1 MMKGFEKE
9 IAVAIGRR
17 AADLYILPYRKY
29 YRLLMTCQG
38 QLQVIKEVSP
48 DYGQRLISFLKYQAD
63 MAVSEHRRPQLG
75 AMEWQHGP
83 EIVNLRLSSVGDYQ
97 GRESLVV
104 RFIYH
109 LSAAN
114 YHILFPDQWQYLKGL
129 LRQRGLILF
138 AGPMGSGKTTTMYQ
152 LARGMVNEK
161 VVMTIEDPVEI
172 NEPSFVQ
179 LQVNELAGMD
189 YQQLLRLGLR
199 HRPDVF
205 IIGEI
210 RDPETAKMTV
220 RAALSGHLVLGTV
233 HAQNAYGV
241 ISRLE
246 QLGVTPSFLCQ
257 TLTGIYYQRLIPT
270 CTGQPAV
277 LFDCL
282 AGAHLKKAIDQQG
295 KRGMSDEWRKHLECA
310 FQNGQIT
317 ATVKEEFAQG

>member
-1 MMKGFEKE
+1 MKGFEKE
-9 IAVAIGRR
+9 IAVAIGQR
-17 AADLYILPYRKY
+17 AADLYILPYKKY
-29 YRLLMTCQG
+29 YRLMITCQG
-38 QLQVIKEVSP
+38 QLQILKEVSP

-75 AMEWQHGP
+75 AMEWQRGP

-109 LSAAN
+109 LSPPN
-114 YHILFPDQWQYLKGL
+114 YHLLFPDQWCTLKQL

-152 LARGMVNEK
+152 LARELADQQ

-172 NEPSFVQ
+172 HEPRFIQ

-210 RDPETAKMTV
+210 RDPETAKMTI

-233 HAQNAYGV
+233 HAQNAFGV
-241 ISRLE
+241 GARLE
-246 QLGVTPSFLCQ
+246 QLGVPTCYLQ
-257 TLTGIYYQRLIPT
+257 QVLTGVCYQRLLPRLPD
-270 CTGQPAV
+270 GQAV
-277 LFDCL
+277 LFDL
-282 AGAHLKKAIDQQG
+282 LTEWQSVDQQQRGMTDEWG
-295 KRGMSDEWRKHLECA
+295 KRLA
-310 FQNGQIT
+310 T
-317 ATVKEEFAQG
+317 AYEQEKISATTQAAFAQG

>member
-1 MMKGFEKE
+1 MKGFEKE

-17 AADLYILPYRKY
+17 AADLYILPYKKY
-29 YRLLMTCQG
+29 YQLLITCQG
-38 QLQVIKEVSP
+38 QLELVKEVSP

-75 AMEWQHGP
+75 AMEWQRGP

-109 LSAAN
+109 LSPAN
-114 YHILFPDQWQYLKGL
+114 YHLLFPDQWCMLKKL
-129 LRQRGLILF
+129 LKQRGLILF

-152 LARGMVNEK
+152 LARELSDQQ

-172 NEPSFVQ
+172 HEPSFTQ

-210 RDPETAKMTV
+210 RDPETATMTI

-233 HAQNAYGV
+233 HAQNVYGV
-241 ISRLE
+241 GARLA
-246 QLGVTPSFLCQ
+246 QLGVPVEYLPQVLS
-257 TLTGIYYQRLIPT
+257 GICYQRLLPQQPS
-270 CTGQPAV
+270 GQAV
-277 LFDCL
+277 LFDL
-282 AGAHLKKAIDQQG
+282 LPGWKEESAV
-295 KRGMSDEWRKHLECA
+295 KRGMTDEWGKRL
-310 FQNGQIT
+310 T
-317 ATVKEEFAQG
+317 AAYEQGKISAATQAAFAQG

>member
-1 MMKGFEKE
+1 MKGFEKE
-9 IAVAIGRR
+9 IAVAIGKR
-17 AADLYILPYRKY
+17 AADLYILPYHQY

-38 QLQVIKEVSP
+38 ELQVIKEVSV

-75 AMEWQHGP
+75 AMEWQYGP

-114 YHILFPDQWQYLKGL
+114 YHILFPDQWEQLKTL

-152 LARGMVNEK
+152 LARSLADEQ

-172 NEPSFVQ
+172 HEPSFIQ

-210 RDPETAKMTV
+210 RDSETAKMTI

-241 ISRLE
+241 VARLE
-246 QLGVTPSFLCQ
+246 QLGVSAGFLRQ
-257 TLTGIYYQRLIPT
+257 TLTAVFYQRLLPMSD
-270 CTGQPAV
+270 GRRAV

-282 AGAHLKKAIDQQG
+282 AGEDLRLAFNSQQ
-295 KRGMSDEWRKHLECA
+295 KRGMSDAWRKHLKSAVQSGKIAAE
-310 FQNGQIT
+310 
-317 ATVKEEFAQG
+317 VKTEFIHG

>member
-1 MMKGFEKE
+1 MKGFEKE
-9 IAVAIGRR
+9 IAVAIGHR

-38 QLQVIKEVSP
+38 ELQVIKEVSP
-48 DYGQRLISFLKYQAD
+48 DYGQRLISFLKYRAD
-63 MAVSEHRRPQLG
+63 MTVSEHRRPQLG
-75 AMEWQHGP
+75 AMEWQRGP

-109 LSAAN
+109 LSPAN
-114 YHILFPDQWQYLKGL
+114 YHLLFPDQWQQLKKL
-129 LRQRGLILF
+129 LKQRGLILF

-152 LARGMVNEK
+152 LARELAGHQ

-172 NEPSFVQ
+172 HEPRFIQ

-210 RDPETAKMTV
+210 RDPETAKMTI

-233 HAQNAYGV
+233 HAQNVYGV
-241 ISRLE
+241 IARLE
-246 QLGVTPSFLCQ
+246 QLGVPNFYLYQ
-257 TLTGIYYQRLIPT
+257 VLTGICYQRLLPLRA
-270 CTGQPAV
+270 GSQAV
-277 LFDCL
+277 LFDML
-282 AGAHLKKAIDQQG
+282 AGNRIEEALCKQG
-295 KRGMSDEWRKHLECA
+295 KWGMTDEWKRHLNQAQGRGEITV
-310 FQNGQIT
+310 QIAT
-317 ATVKEEFAQG
+317 AFAQG

>member
-1 MMKGFEKE
+1 MKSFEKE

-17 AADLYILPYRKY
+17 AADLYILPYQNY
-29 YRLLMTCQG
+29 YRLLMTCVG
-38 QLQVIKEVSP
+38 KLEVIKKVSP

-75 AMEWQHGP
+75 AMEWQHGS
-83 EIVNLRLSSVGDYQ
+83 EIINLRLSSVGDYQ

-109 LSAAN
+109 LSDAN
-114 YHILFPDQWQYLKGL
+114 YQLLAPDQWNTLTNLLK
-129 LRQRGLILF
+129 QRGLILF

-152 LARGMVNEK
+152 LARTLAEK
-161 VVMTIEDPVEI
+161 QVVMTIEDPVEI

-179 LQVNELAGMD
+179 LQVNERAGMD

-233 HAQNAYGV
+233 HAKNANGV
-241 ISRLE
+241 IARLE
-246 QLGVTPSFLCQ
+246 QLGVTPSFLQQ
-257 TLTGIYYQRLIPT
+257 TLTGIFYQRLLPT
-270 CTGQPAV
+270 TDGKQAI
-277 LFDCL
+277 LFDDVIASDL
-282 AGAHLKKAIDQQG
+282 DKALTDQG
-295 KRGMSDEWRKHLECA
+295 ERGMTDGWRTKLEEA
-310 FQNGQIT
+310 ATAGLIT
-317 ATVKEEFAQG
+317 DAVKEEFYQG